1 MRGSGRREFPEH
13 PYRVLRGPVRL
24 HAARMEVGPRRA
36 VANLPQALDESVEPW
51 RRVPFSCREFVR
63 RDEERR
69 HLALRFEETK
79 QSRGCNG
86 TPAGGLK
93 PANDRW
99 LTERAEPQ
107 RADCTPIRSGRNT
120 ETTRARPDHLA
131 DRIRTRSGVD
141 QKVDSQEV
149 FLGER
154 QNRSNPTASFR
165 GDTMT
170 VAQQDSQSDLRTL
183 RGAQR
188 TRAVPFLACF
198 RIGAAQH
205 GGVGRGDA
213 DPGRFLRSAEGRA
226 QERRGWAEW
235 IDIDEIVPRFAQT
248 VGQVAQ
254 MDVGGGAGWAK
265 GFWGAPR
272 CSPVPNG

>member
-13 PYRVLRGPVRL
+13 PYRVLRGRVRL

-36 VANLPQALDESVEPW
+36 VATLPRALDEAVEPW
-51 RRVPFSCREFVR
+51 RGVPFSCREFVR

-99 LTERAEPQ
+99 LPDGAEPQ

-149 FLGER
+149 FRGER
-154 QNRSNPTASFR
+154 QNRSNPTASLR
-165 GDTMT
+165 GETMT

-183 RGAQR
+183 RGAHR
-188 TRAVPFLACF
+188 TCAVSFLAGF
-198 RIGAAQH
+198 RIGATEN

-213 DPGRFLRSAEGRA
+213 DPGRLLRGAEGPA
-226 QERRGWAEW
+226 QGRGGGAGR
-235 IDIDEIVPRFAQT
+235 IDIDENVPRFAQT
-248 VGQVAQ
+248 VGQFAH
-254 MDVGGGAGWAK
+254 MDVGGEAVAAK
-265 GFWGAPR
+265 VLEDQPR
-272 CSPVPNG
+272 RVP

>member
-1 MRGSGRREFPEH
+1 
-13 PYRVLRGPVRL
+13 
-24 HAARMEVGPRRA
+24 MEVGPRRA
-36 VANLPQALDESVEPW
+36 VAAATRALDESVDPGGGG
-51 RRVPFSCREFVR
+51 PSGCREFVR

-69 HLALRFEETK
+69 HLALRLEETK

-188 TRAVPFLACF
+188 TRAVPFLAGF
-198 RIGAAQH
+198 RIGATEN
-205 GGVGRGDA
+205 GGGGRGDA
-213 DPGRFLRSAEGRA
+213 NPGRWPRGGEWRAGERGGRGEGV
-226 QERRGWAEW
+226 
-235 IDIDEIVPRFAQT
+235 DIDKNGTA
-248 VGQVAQ
+248 VGKKTGQDA
-254 MDVGGGAGWAK
+254 
-265 GFWGAPR
+265 
-272 CSPVPNG
+272 